1 MVGRNY
7 QINHLQVFKQL
18 NPRKKTKKK
27 KHKTSRVKKTKKTKR
42 FQVNYMTILRR
53 CLRLS
58 YFSY

>member
-18 NPRKKTKKK
+18 NPRKKKKQQNITGKKK
-27 KHKTSRVKKTKKTKR
+27 KKS
-42 FQVNYMTILRR
+42 FQVYYMTILRR
-53 CLRLS
+53 CLKRLS

>member
-18 NPRKKTKKK
+18 NPRKKNKKQ
-27 KHKTSRVKKTKKTKR
+27 HKTSRVKKKKKKKR

-53 CLRLS
+53 CLRLN

>member
-18 NPRKKTKKK
+18 NPRKKKKK
-27 KHKTSRVKKTKKTKR
+27 QQHKTSRVKKTKKKR

>member
-18 NPRKKTKKK
+18 NPRKKKKKQHKTSWVKKK
-27 KHKTSRVKKTKKTKR
+27 KKKKR

>member
-18 NPRKKTKKK
+18 NPRKKNKKQ
-27 KHKTSRVKKTKKTKR
+27 HKTSRVKNKKQKR